1 MRPKLAVLMTIGLCF
16 SINTAAAQEDM
27 RETISLPP
35 DLKQQFMAEMRAHMG
50 NLDDIMLT
58 LAEGDFKGAARI
70 AEIHMDFGHSLWE
83 AMAAAGKTD
92 AEIAEAKARFRSA
105 GRGPGQGQGQGQ
117 GQGTTHTPGQGM
129 GGGGMGL
136 GRFMPEDFRSMG
148 MVFHDAAGNF
158 AETARA
164 VGPQPSVED
173 YQAVVTAL
181 QEITTACRGCHEVY
195 RVE

>member
-1 MRPKLAVLMTIGLCF
+1 MRPRSPVLLAFSLCLLF
-16 SINTAAAQEDM
+16 GTATAQEEDM
-27 RETISLPP
+27 REAIALPP

-58 LAEGDFKGAARI
+58 LAEGDFKGAAQI

-92 AEIAEAKARFRSA
+92 EEIAAAKARFRSA
-105 GRGPGQGQGQGQ
+105 GGGQGQGQGQ
-117 GQGTTHTPGQGM
+117 GMTHTPGQGM
-129 GGGGMGL
+129 GGGMGL

-164 VGPQPSVED
+164 VGPEPSVED

-181 QEITTACRGCHEVY
+181 QEITTACRGCHDVY
-195 RVE
+195 RLE